1 MSSRTTPIEGAATA
15 SRIPYGVPQTGARIA
30 QFGGQA
36 SIIALICLS
45 ILAPPIRFSETFPFL
60 KAEQILL
67 PVIILFYMWF
77 LLAGY
82 ARPIR
87 FNGMFIVGAVYSV
100 CFAISTWYGAS
111 LLHHSVELRDFYEI
125 PKVLFPV
132 VFFTVAYE
140 AELPERALRRLIG
153 FYSAAVLL
161 ACLYAWAQ
169 FANLGIANLLNP
181 YYSGGEHIDL
191 VLLYAGRVYSTMA
204 NPNVLGQLMSWSIPV
219 FALAIL
225 LRVGNRI
232 WNICMIAA
240 CLITLA
246 MTASRY
252 GVLTST
258 LGIALTFVI
267 APRFVRRRAGQL
279 ALLLLVLPLFAW
291 TLRSIAVAN
300 PVAGQRFLSLSQPLQ
315 TDSARGRF
323 DITWPEALTDFARSP
338 FIGNG
343 PAKTYFG
350 EIPTDSEYLDVLKE
364 FGIIGLLVYLAYY
377 ALPLAYVWRGIRVSE
392 RGSCRGEERLPATSL
407 VMRASFIMIVLA
419 LVMNFGES
427 TFYNLLMQSF
437 LWLWIGLGVRAAE
450 TFSGQP
456 Q

>member
-1 MSSRTTPIEGAATA
+1 MTYVVPRPRVPVIPFAAE
-15 SRIPYGVPQTGARIA
+15 
-30 QFGGQA
+30 A
-36 SIIALICLS
+36 SIITLVCIS
-45 ILAPPIRFSETFPFL
+45 ILAPPIRFSATFPFL

-67 PVIILFYMWF
+67 PVVILFYVWF

-82 ARPIR
+82 ARAIR
-87 FNGMFIVGAVYSV
+87 FNGLFIVGAVYSV
-100 CFAISTWYGAS
+100 CFALSTWYGAS
-111 LLHHSVELRDFYEI
+111 LLHHSVEPRDFYEI

-132 VFFTVAYE
+132 VFFTVAHE
-140 AELPERALRRLIG
+140 AELSERALRRLIG
-153 FYSAAVLL
+153 FYSAAILL
-161 ACLYAWAQ
+161 VCFYAWAQ
-169 FANLGIANLLNP
+169 FAKLGIANLLNP

-191 VLLYAGRVYSTMA
+191 ILLYAGRVYSTMA

-219 FALAIL
+219 FGLAVL

-232 WNICMIAA
+232 WNICVISA
-240 CLITLA
+240 CLMTLA

-258 LGIALTFVI
+258 LGIVLTFVL
-267 APRFVRRRAGQL
+267 APRFAQRRARQFAL
-279 ALLLLVLPLFAW
+279 VLLLLPLFAW
-291 TLRSIAVAN
+291 SLRSIAVAN
-300 PVAGQRFLSLSQPLQ
+300 PIAGQRFLSLSQPLQ

-323 DITWPEALTDFARSP
+323 DVTWPDALVDFGRSP

-364 FGIIGLLVYLAYY
+364 FGIVGFFVYLAYY
-377 ALPLAYVWRGIRVSE
+377 ALPLSLLWRGIRVSG
-392 RGSCRGEERLPATSL
+392 RGAFSMEEHLPATSL
-407 VMRASFIMIVLA
+407 IMRASFIMIVLA

-437 LWLWIGLGVRAAE
+437 LWLWIGLGARAALRE
-450 TFSGQP
+450 TSATMPLGW
-456 Q
+456 